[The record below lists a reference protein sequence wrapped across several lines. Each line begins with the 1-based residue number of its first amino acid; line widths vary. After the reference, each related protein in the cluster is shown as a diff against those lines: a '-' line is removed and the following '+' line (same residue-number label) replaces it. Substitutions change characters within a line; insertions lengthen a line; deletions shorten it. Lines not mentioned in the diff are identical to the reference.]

1 MEITINGI
9 DELMKAINRLADA
22 FAALPTTNQIAPVA
36 EEAEVVEAAKVVE
49 ELPDNHPA
57 VKLEDVRK
65 RLAALANDGK
75 QDTIKDLL
83 AVFNAKK
90 LSDLKQDDYGRLMTL
105 LDEEEVA

>member
-9 DELMKAINRLADA
+9 DDLVKAVNRLADA
-22 FAALPTTNQIAPVA
+22 FGTLPIPYQVA
-36 EEAEVVEAAKVVE
+36 QSTPEVETVEVVK

-75 QDTIKDLL
+75 QETIKDLL
-83 AVFNAKK
+83 AVFDAKK
-90 LSDLKQDDYGRLMTL
+90 LSDLQQADYGRLMTL
-105 LDEEEVA
+105 LDEAEVA